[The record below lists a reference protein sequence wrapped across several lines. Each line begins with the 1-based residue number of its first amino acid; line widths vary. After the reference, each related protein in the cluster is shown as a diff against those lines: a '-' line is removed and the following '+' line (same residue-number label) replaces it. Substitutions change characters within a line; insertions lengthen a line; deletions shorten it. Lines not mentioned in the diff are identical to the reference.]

1 MYPQQRHAV
10 KGVNC
15 GKREFFNRRRSFGF
29 VPAPPNP
36 SVRRRPPPYLVQHR
50 QDVLAEQGGILRH
63 REMANARNH
72 GCLRS
77 LDASR
82 RGLGAL
88 RRAGGIVLAG
98 YEIDRARSCIDPWRA
113 VVEIAVVPIEIEVA
127 LEDPIKE
134 LEAKLNATREEAKE
148 TYDRLLRVSAE
159 FENYKKRSARDLDDF
174 RKFANQSLL
183 KEMLL
188 VVDNLELAINSANE
202 NQNKDNSLK
211 AGLDLTHKEILRVI
225 NKFSVTPI
233 EST

>member
-1 MYPQQRHAV
+1 MSQKKKIKIKVDSEEAKHTTEKEELNQQN
-10 KGVNC
+10 K
-15 GKREFFNRRRSFGF
+15 
-29 VPAPPNP
+29 
-36 SVRRRPPPYLVQHR
+36 
-50 QDVLAEQGGILRH
+50 
-63 REMANARNH
+63 
-72 GCLRS
+72 
-77 LDASR
+77 
-82 RGLGAL
+82 
-88 RRAGGIVLAG
+88 
-98 YEIDRARSCIDPWRA
+98 EISENSENSAD
-113 VVEIAVVPIEIEVA
+113 EVA

-211 AGLDLTHKEILRVI
+211 AGLDLTHKEILRVF

-233 EST
+233 ESKGNAFDPTFHEAVMQEETDEYPENTVINEMQKGYLIHDRLLRPAMVVVSKPKMKPSDLKSEK